1 MKKITIALF
10 ALGFIFYAC
19 SNEKPTTETEQKQQT
34 EQQVAESKPDG
45 AKLYSDA
52 GCIACHG
59 AFGVPVLPTAKNL
72 TDANI
77 TLENR
82 IKMITNG
89 SEKEPTMVAFSPKY
103 SEAEIKAIAEYTM
116 TFVE

>member
-1 MKKITIALF
+1 MKKITIIFL
-10 ALGFIFYAC
+10 ALGFIFFAC
-19 SNEKPTTETEQKQQT
+19 GNEKPTTNTQQQT
-34 EQQVAESKPDG
+34 EQESIASTPDG

-72 TDANI
+72 TDATI
-77 TLENR
+77 VLERR
-82 IKMITNG
+82 IEVITNG
-89 SEKEPTMVAFSPKY
+89 SKNDATMVAFSPRY

>member
-1 MKKITIALF
+1 MKKITIVAL
-10 ALGFIFYAC
+10 ALGFIFFAC
-19 SNEKPTTETEQKQQT
+19 TNEKPTTSNETEQQAT
-34 EQQVAESKPDG
+34 ISTPDG

-72 TDANI
+72 TDGTIA
-77 TLENR
+77 LERR
-82 IKMITNG
+82 IEVITNG
-89 SEKEPTMVAFSPKY
+89 SKNDATMVAFSPRY
-103 SEAEIKAIAEYTM
+103 SEAEIQAIAEYTM

>member
-1 MKKITIALF
+1 MKKVTIIFF

-19 SNEKPTTETEQKQQT
+19 GNEKPTTSTEETQQT
-34 EQQVAESKPDG
+34 QQEPVASTPDG

-89 SEKEPTMVAFSPKY
+89 SENDATMVAFSPRY

>member
-1 MKKITIALF
+1 MKKITIVIL
-10 ALGFIFYAC
+10 ALGFIFFAC
-19 SNEKPTTETEQKQQT
+19 GNEKPTTSGTGQQETI
-34 EQQVAESKPDG
+34 ASIPDG

-52 GCIACHG
+52 GCIASHG

-72 TDANI
+72 TDGTIA
-77 TLENR
+77 LERR
-82 IKMITNG
+82 IEVVTNG
-89 SEKEPTMVAFSPKY
+89 SKNDATMVAFSPRY